1 MHPSPAQ
8 DHRTAQDTSTALQ
21 VPPSADLVIAPT
33 PQDRALV
40 PSEHAPCACPR
51 PSSPSPATTTAAQT
65 GPEHPRR
72 STAADGYTSALFG
85 RSPTY
90 MPIGLPGTPTTT
102 AL

>member
-40 PSEHAPCACPR
+40 PAEHAPCACP
-51 PSSPSPATTTAAQT
+51 PSLNTLPS
-65 GPEHPRR
+65 HR
-72 STAADGYTSALFG
+72 DGCPNRA
-85 RSPTY
+85 
-90 MPIGLPGTPTTT
+90 
-102 AL
+102 